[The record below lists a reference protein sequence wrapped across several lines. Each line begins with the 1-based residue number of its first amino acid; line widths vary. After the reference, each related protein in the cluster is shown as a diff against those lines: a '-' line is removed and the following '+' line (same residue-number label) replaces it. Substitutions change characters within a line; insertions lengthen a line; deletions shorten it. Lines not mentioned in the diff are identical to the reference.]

1 MARLTKELTGPF
13 FDLLVRDARKAARE
27 YGVHSLL
34 TDATANPKVA
44 KNGKIAGVLT
54 APMHLSPARLSG
66 YQVCPMA
73 TAGCVEACLHTA
85 GNPAYMKG
93 KFNARNN
100 RTRFY
105 FGNRPAFMVLLA
117 HEIKQHRAAAKRA
130 RMLCGVRLNATSDI
144 PWESVSFTI
153 EGKRFTLPEAFPD
166 VQFYDYTKRANRLS
180 LPPNYSLTFSLAEN
194 NDADALSVLQR
205 GGNVVGREFALPI
218 VKADIHS
225 VNNRLLDFRADIPF
239 GFLRQPERV
248 VILQK
253 AVALAEMHGE
263 NFLALL
269 LRRQIEKENLVEPP
283 FAQEFRRQRAD
294 VVRRRHHEAGGG
306 FFLHPRQNRAENAG
320 ACATVQTSVM
330 RQPFF
335 HLVNP
340 DDARRDGFGER

>member
-1 MARLTKELTGPF
+1 MPF
-13 FDLLVRDARKAARE
+13 
-27 YGVHSLL
+27 
-34 TDATANPKVA
+34 
-44 KNGKIAGVLT
+44 
-54 APMHLSPARLSG
+54 
-66 YQVCPMA
+66 
-73 TAGCVEACLHTA
+73 
-85 GNPAYMKG
+85 
-93 KFNARNN
+93 
-100 RTRFY
+100 
-105 FGNRPAFMVLLA
+105 
-117 HEIKQHRAAAKRA
+117 
-130 RMLCGVRLNATSDI
+130 
-144 PWESVSFTI
+144 
-153 EGKRFTLPEAFPD
+153 
-166 VQFYDYTKRANRLS
+166 
-180 LPPNYSLTFSLAEN
+180 
-194 NDADALSVLQR
+194 QR

-294 VVRRRHHEAGGG
+294 VVRRRHHKAGGG

-320 ACATVQTSVM
+320 ACAAVQTAVM